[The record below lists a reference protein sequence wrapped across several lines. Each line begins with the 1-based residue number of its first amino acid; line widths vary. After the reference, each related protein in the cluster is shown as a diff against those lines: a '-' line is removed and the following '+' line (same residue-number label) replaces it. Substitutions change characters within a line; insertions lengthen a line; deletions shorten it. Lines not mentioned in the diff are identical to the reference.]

1 MSQTNLYRKLQSLL
15 GISGHQF
22 IQDIRMKRAGQLLA
36 NSQCTIYEIALRV
49 GFADAKYFSK
59 AFRKYYGVLPSV
71 YRNTSQTIPTLTNPA

>member
-1 MSQTNLYRKLQSLL
+1 LQGLL

-36 NSQCTIYEIALRV
+36 SGQFAVNEIALRV

-59 AFRKYYGVLPSV
+59 AFRRYYGVLPSA
-71 YRNTSQTIPTLTNPA
+71 YRNTRQNIHTPC